1 MLPEDVRNDKSIR
14 IYKRLGNSTDPLNI
28 VELWERDEHGEWQ
41 NKTAVAR
48 ARWQQRL
55 AELEIERLRRAEIRA
70 RMSRREEE
78 AVCDE

>member
-1 MLPEDVRNDKSIR
+1 MLPEDVRNDENVR
-14 IYKRLGNSTDPLNI
+14 VYKRLGNSTDPLNI
-28 VELWERDEHGEWQ
+28 VELWERDENGEWQ

-70 RMSRREEE
+70 RVNNYKETT
-78 AVCDE
+78 

>member
-1 MLPEDVRNDKSIR
+1 MLPEDVRNDEKVR
-14 IYKRLGNSTDPLNI
+14 VYKRLGNSTDPLNI
-28 VELWERDEHGEWQ
+28 VELWERDENGEWQ

-70 RMSRREEE
+70 RVNSYKEKT
-78 AVCDE
+78 